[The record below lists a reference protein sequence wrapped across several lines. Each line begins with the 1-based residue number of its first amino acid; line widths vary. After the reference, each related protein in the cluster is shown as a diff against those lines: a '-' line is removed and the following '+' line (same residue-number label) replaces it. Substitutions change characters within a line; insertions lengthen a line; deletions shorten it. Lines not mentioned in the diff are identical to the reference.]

1 MTNDNV
7 VPMPSAMQ
15 AAPVIID
22 DSRLQTLWR
31 QQHRRQNWIVGGAVA
46 TALLIAGALVVMA
59 FRINGEPPKVEI
71 AAPVINIPEQP
82 APVVNITNPAP
93 TINVQVP
100 NPSASPVVQ
109 QPVMTPRTGES
120 KVVSEY
126 TQFTTATVGNYE
138 VMSGWTFRSSKDSSP
153 YEQFCYANVS
163 RTGRLMLAFNG
174 TVAPTID
181 TDARALRIDPGVA
194 ETLTKSC
201 RWSSQELRD
210 PANK

>member
-100 NPSASPVVQ
+100 NPPASPVEQ

-138 VMSGWTFRSSKDSSP
+138 VMSGW
-153 YEQFCYANVS
+153 NV
-163 RTGRLMLAFNG
+163 
-174 TVAPTID
+174 P
-181 TDARALRIDPGVA
+181 
-194 ETLTKSC
+194 
-201 RWSSQELRD
+201 
-210 PANK
+210 

>member
-1 MTNDNV
+1 MTSDNV

-71 AAPVINIPEQP
+71 AAPVINIPAQP

-100 NPSASPVVQ
+100 NAPASPVAA
-109 QPVMTPRTGES
+109 
-120 KVVSEY
+120 
-126 TQFTTATVGNYE
+126 TAGDDAADGREQGGVGLHA
-138 VMSGWTFRSSKDSSP
+138 VHHRHGRRLRGRLGLDFRSSKDTSP
-153 YEQFCYANVS
+153 YGQFCYAHVG
-163 RTGRLMLAFNG
+163 RTGRLELARG
-174 TVAPTID
+174 WEAAPTID
-181 TDARALRIDPGVA
+181 TDARALGVDPGVA

-201 RWSSQELRD
+201 RWFSQELRD